1 MAISNYTELQ
11 SAVADFLARSDL
23 TAKIPDFIAI
33 AEARLSHALR
43 AHEMQTTSEGSLTA
57 GVIAL
62 PSDYIEWLSA
72 RWIGTRTA
80 DLAYVEPDS
89 PEWRFRYRPNG
100 DPTMFTIMA
109 GNVET
114 RPVAAGN
121 LKLYY
126 YQSIPDL
133 ASNSTN
139 WLLTKCP
146 DIYLYTSLG
155 EANIYMKDEA
165 RAGEY
170 LKMAN
175 NEADKVSL
183 AADASKFRVDPSRAA
198 DTGAGTERSAP
209 VRAAPAPAGG

>member
-1 MAISNYTELQ
+1 MAITNYTELQ

-23 TAKIPDFIAI
+23 TSKIPDFIAI

-43 AHEMQTTSEGSLTA
+43 AHEMQDTDENTLTA
-57 GVIAL
+57 GVVAL
-62 PSDYIEWLSA
+62 PSDYVEWLCA

-80 DLAYVEPDS
+80 DLAFVAPDS
-89 PEWRFRYRPNG
+89 PEWRFRFRPNG

-109 GNVET
+109 GNVEV
-114 RPVAAGN
+114 RPIAAGN

-133 ASNSTN
+133 ATNSTN

-146 DIYLYTSLG
+146 DIYLYTTLG
-155 EANIYMKDEA
+155 EANIYMKDEQ

-175 NEADKVSL
+175 IEADKVSI
-183 AADASKFRVDPSRAA
+183 AADASKFRVDPSRQA

>member
-11 SAVADFLARSDL
+11 SAVADFIARSDL
-23 TAKIPDFIAI
+23 TSKIPDFIAI

-43 AHEMQTTSEGSLTA
+43 AHEMQASSTGSLTD

-72 RWIGTRTA
+72 RWIGSRTQ

-89 PEWRFRYRPNG
+89 PEWRFRFRPNG
-100 DPTMFTIMA
+100 DPQMFTIMA
-109 GNVET
+109 GNVEV
-114 RPVAAGN
+114 RPVGSGN

-126 YQSIPDL
+126 YQTIPPL

-139 WLLTKCP
+139 WLLDKAP

-155 EANIYMKDEA
+155 EANIYMKDEQ

-170 LKMAN
+170 LAMAK
-175 NEADKVSL
+175 NEAEKVSL
-183 AADASKFRVDPSRAA
+183 AADASKFRVDPSRSI
-198 DTGAGTERSAP
+198 DTGAGTERSNRP
-209 VRAAPAPAGG
+209 VQAPAGG

>member
-1 MAISNYTELQ
+1 MAITTYTELQ

-43 AHEMQTTSEGSLTA
+43 AHEMQDTSEGSLTA

-80 DLAYVEPDS
+80 DLAFVAPDS
-89 PEWRFRYRPNG
+89 PEWRFRFRPNG

-109 GNVET
+109 GNIEI
-114 RPVAAGN
+114 RPIAAGN

-126 YQSIPDL
+126 YQTIPPL

-139 WLLTKCP
+139 WLLDKAP

-155 EANIYMKDEA
+155 EANIYMKDEQ

-175 NEADKVSL
+175 VEADKVSI
-183 AADASKFRVDPSRAA
+183 AADASKFRIDPTRGA
-198 DTGAGTERSAP
+198 DTGAGTERASP
-209 VRAAPAPAGG
+209 VRAAPASAGG

>member
-11 SAVADFLARSDL
+11 SAISDFLARSDL
-23 TAKIPDFIAI
+23 AAKVPDFITI

-43 AHEMQTTSEGSLTA
+43 AHEMQTTSSGSLTD

-62 PSDYIEWLSA
+62 PSDYIEWVSA
-72 RWIGTRTA
+72 RWIGSRTA
-80 DLAYVEPDS
+80 DLAFVAPDS
-89 PEWRFRYRPNG
+89 PEWRFRFRPNG
-100 DPTMFTIMA
+100 DPTMFTILA
-109 GNVET
+109 GNVEI
-114 RPVAAGN
+114 RPIVSGN

-126 YQSIPDL
+126 YQSIPPL
-133 ASNSTN
+133 ATNSTN

-155 EANIYMKDEA
+155 EANIYMKDEQ

-170 LKMAN
+170 LAMART
-175 NEADKVSL
+175 EAEKVSL

-198 DTGAGTERSAP
+198 DTGAGTEHSPRP
-209 VRAAPAPAGG
+209 VQAPAGG

>member
-11 SAVADFLARSDL
+11 SAVADFIARSDL
-23 TAKIPDFIAI
+23 TSKIPDFIAI

-43 AHEMQTTSEGSLTA
+43 AHEMQTTSTGSLTD

-72 RWIGTRTA
+72 RWVGSRTQ

-89 PEWRFRYRPNG
+89 PEWRFRFRPNG
-100 DPTMFTIMA
+100 DPQMFTIMA
-109 GNVET
+109 GNVEV
-114 RPVAAGN
+114 RPIQTGN

-126 YQSIPDL
+126 YQSIPAL

-155 EANIYMKDEA
+155 EANIYMKDEQ

-170 LKMAN
+170 LAMAK
-175 NEADKVSL
+175 NEAEKVSL
-183 AADASKFRVDPSRAA
+183 AADASKFRVDPSRAI
-198 DTGAGTERSAP
+198 DTGAGTERSNRP
-209 VRAAPAPAGG
+209 VQAPAGG

>member
-11 SAVADFLARSDL
+11 SAVADFIARSDL
-23 TAKIPDFIAI
+23 DAKIPDFIAI

-43 AHEMQTTSEGSLTA
+43 AHEMQATSTGSLTA

-62 PSDYIEWLSA
+62 PSDYVEWLSA
-72 RWIGTRTA
+72 RWVGARTQ

-89 PEWRFRYRPNG
+89 PEWRFRFRPNG
-100 DPTMFTIMA
+100 DPQMFTIMA
-109 GNVET
+109 GNVEV
-114 RPVAAGN
+114 RPIQTGN

-126 YQSIPDL
+126 YQSIPAL

-155 EANIYMKDEA
+155 EANIYMKDEQ

-170 LKMAN
+170 LAMAK
-175 NEADKVSL
+175 NEAEKVSL
-183 AADASKFRVDPSRAA
+183 AADASKFRIDPSRSV
-198 DTGAGTERSAP
+198 DTGAGTERSNRP
-209 VRAAPAPAGG
+209 VQAPAGG